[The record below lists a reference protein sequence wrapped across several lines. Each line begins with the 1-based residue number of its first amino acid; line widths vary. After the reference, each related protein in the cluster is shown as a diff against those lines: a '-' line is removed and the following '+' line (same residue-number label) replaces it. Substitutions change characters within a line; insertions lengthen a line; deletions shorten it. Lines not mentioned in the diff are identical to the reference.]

1 MAQALPLIL
10 ASLAGFALVLVLTS
24 LWQSMRVVLQGGSD
38 SAHAPV
44 EPTGGPQNPRA
55 LARAQLLREKSS
67 MLQAIRDV
75 RFEHD
80 LGKVSDADL
89 ERLDAQY
96 RVRAR
101 ALLAELETQIAP
113 YRPKARA
120 LLGVSAD
127 GANVIEAAGT
137 AEQAAAPSA
146 PAEPV
151 AEQTPDEPEKEKA
164 TRACAACSTI
174 NDTDA
179 VFCKKCG
186 ARMSSEEAS

>member
-10 ASLAGFALVLVLTS
+10 ATLAGLALVIVLTA
-24 LWQSMRVVLQGGSD
+24 LWQSMRVVLLGGSAED
-38 SAHAPV
+38 ASM
-44 EPTGGPQNPRA
+44 RA
-55 LARAQLLREKSS
+55 TKAGVGDAQKSRTAAREELLREKNTL
-67 MLQAIRDV
+67 LQAIRDV

-101 ALLAELETQIAP
+101 SVLAELDAQIAP
-113 YRPKARA
+113 YRDKARA
-120 LLGVSAD
+120 LLGVTEA
-127 GANVIEAAGT
+127 GASVPTPAVEP
-137 AEQAAAPSA
+137 AP

-151 AEQTPDEPEKEKA
+151 APVAQTEAKSTTAECPG
-164 TRACAACSTI
+164 CSTV
-174 NDTDA
+174 NDADA

-186 ARMSSEEAS
+186 ARMASEAAS